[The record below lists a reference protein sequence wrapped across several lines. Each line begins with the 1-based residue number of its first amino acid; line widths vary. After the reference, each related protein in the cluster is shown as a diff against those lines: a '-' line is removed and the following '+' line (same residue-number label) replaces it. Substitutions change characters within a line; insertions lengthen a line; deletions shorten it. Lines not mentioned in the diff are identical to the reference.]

1 MKKKRHRR
9 KRIHSFPTVEQL
21 EAELERV
28 TLRRQSWKMLYMFG
42 SAVITA
48 AAVAVLVT
56 AFWMPAFRIY
66 GSSMEPALREG
77 EFVLSARNADY
88 GQGDIIAFFH
98 NGRILVKR
106 VIAAGDDWVDMDD
119 DGNVYVNG
127 KELAEP
133 YLNEKAFGETDIVL
147 PYQVPTGELFVLGDH
162 RSASLDSRNAVVGC
176 VSEEQIIGK
185 VLLRIWPL
193 NRFGKI

>member
-48 AAVAVLVT
+48 AAVAVLAT
-56 AFWMPAFRIY
+56 AFWIPVFRIY
-66 GSSMEPALREG
+66 GGSME
-77 EFVLSARNADY
+77 
-88 GQGDIIAFFH
+88 DIIAFFH
-98 NGRILVKR
+98 NGRIFVKR